1 MSTMEDEK
9 ENEEIL
15 FLINFKPLFM
25 PLFSS
30 AYAENGPHLFLF
42 FQGTKER
49 YDEKQGLMG

>member
-1 MSTMEDEK
+1 MSTMKDEK

-30 AYAENGPHLFLF
+30 AYAENGPHLF
-42 FQGTKER
+42 QGTKKR
-49 YDEKQGLMG
+49 YDEKLGLMC